1 MSIFMNYDNIK
12 GETTAKGHE
21 DWIDLLS
28 LDWGVQR
35 GITARVGTSK
45 DREAT
50 SADVSELRITK
61 YMDNTTPYLFK
72 EAWVGKGKA
81 VQIHLTK
88 TGDTL
93 ENYMEYTLKDCMIS
107 GYRVN
112 TEGERPVEE
121 ITLSFTKIEQKYTPY
136 DDNHKAAS
144 PVSNGYDVATASMI

>member
-1 MSIFMNYDNIK
+1 MSIFMNYDGIK
-12 GETTAKGHE
+12 GEATAKGHE
-21 DWIDLLS
+21 DWIDVLS

-72 EAWVGKGKA
+72 EACVGKGKQ
-81 VQIHLTK
+81 VQLHLTK

-93 ENYMEYTLKDCMIS
+93 ENYMEYNLKDCMIS
-107 GYRVN
+107 GYRV
-112 TEGERPVEE
+112 
-121 ITLSFTKIEQKYTPY
+121 
-136 DDNHKAAS
+136 
-144 PVSNGYDVATASMI
+144 